1 MDIGATFL
9 AQSREYLTGHYLP
22 KILASVER
30 LSDEDLWWRPNDA
43 SNSVGNLILHLS
55 GNIRQW
61 IVSGV
66 GGAEDHRER
75 DREFSQRA
83 PLPRVELLDLLSRAV
98 RDADAVLAGTSVAA
112 LGGRRL
118 IQGREVNV
126 LEAIYHVVEHFS
138 THVGQIVM
146 IAKQRGGK
154 DLGFY
159 QVRDGI
165 ARAAWPGHPKGGSA

>member
-1 MDIGATFL
+1 M
-9 AQSREYLTGHYLP
+9 YP
-22 KILASVER
+22 
-30 LSDEDLWWRPNDA
+30 
-43 SNSVGNLILHLS
+43 
-55 GNIRQW
+55 
-61 IVSGV
+61 
-66 GGAEDHRER
+66 
-75 DREFSQRA
+75 
-83 PLPRVELLDLLSRAV
+83 
-98 RDADAVLAGTSVAA
+98 

-159 QVRDGI
+159 QIEDGI